1 MELKYD
7 FAIQE
12 IADRFVA
19 VARDKD
25 TEKVKKVFRLNAT
38 GALILQDLQDGKN
51 EEEIVADLTSKF
63 TVEATQAKEEM
74 VAFLEMVKNI

>member
-7 FAIQE
+7 FVIQE

-25 TEKVKKVFRLNAT
+25 TEEVKKVFRLNAT
-38 GALILQDLQDGKN
+38 GALILQDLQDGKS
-51 EEEIVADLTSKF
+51 EEEIVADMTSKF
-63 TVEATQAKEEM
+63 TVEEAQAKEEID
-74 VAFLEMVKNI
+74 AFLEMVKNI

>member
-25 TEKVKKVFRLNAT
+25 TEEVKKVFRLNAT